1 MKILRDFIFLL
12 AIFGAVWIV
21 FTKWNPFDGDLPIE
35 LITIEQ
41 EEQLGEKMI
50 EMMSDNPSWEVN
62 SSFADTA
69 INIIANRLL
78 DSMGLTDYDYH
89 FTLVESS
96 EVNAFALPGGNIMVY
111 TGLIDFSES
120 PNEVAAVLA
129 HEIGHVEQKHVVDRI
144 LKEFS
149 LGILFTVIAGGDAVI
164 LQDIFRSLISAKFNR
179 SQEEDAD
186 DFALR
191 LLEKSK
197 IRPSHMVSFFKRL
210 KAESGDL
217 DESLE
222 PLMSHPALNSR
233 IKKSYEYQLKEGFED
248 LEFDLDWEKVKLGL
262 NQAS

>member
-1 MKILRDFIFLL
+1 
-12 AIFGAVWIV
+12 
-21 FTKWNPFDGDLPIE
+21 
-35 LITIEQ
+35 
-41 EEQLGEKMI
+41 
-50 EMMSDNPSWEVN
+50 
-62 SSFADTA
+62 
-69 INIIANRLL
+69 
-78 DSMGLTDYDYH
+78 
-89 FTLVESS
+89 
-96 EVNAFALPGGNIMVY
+96 VNAFALPGGNIMVY

-197 IRPSHMVSFFKRL
+197 IRPSHMASFFKRL